1 MEGKNELVLNQ
12 STICEAIDYWL
23 KNKVWN
29 ANEPAPAV
37 TKVTYNKDGHYETF
51 MVTLDMQEKET
62 P

>member
-1 MEGKNELVLNQ
+1 MEGKNELILNQ

-29 ANEPAPAV
+29 ANEPAPTVA
-37 TKVTYNKDGHYETF
+37 KVSFTKDGHYETF
-51 MVTLDMQEKET
+51 IVILESGGKET